1 MIELGNS
8 IEAKTKLDKFS
19 KDDDEFVGEVDVAD
33 LYVELGCFKEAA
45 EWFEKG
51 WDIYWKQPSW
61 ISRYIY
67 SLFEL
72 NHSARAHEIL
82 NEVIKQKIED
92 IKEANDDEDDGD
104 WSESDKQAYI
114 KNLLDEKI
122 RSYVY
127 SYGSPKF
134 L

>member
-1 MIELGNS
+1 MCC
-8 IEAKTKLDKFS
+8 
-19 KDDDEFVGEVDVAD
+19 
-33 LYVELGCFKEAA
+33 YKEAA

-82 NEVIKQKIED
+82 NEVIKQKIVD

-104 WSESDKQAYI
+104 WSEATSKPILRIYLMKRKSI
-114 KNLLDEKI
+114 NICLNESRLVTF
-122 RSYVY
+122 RT
-127 SYGSPKF
+127 
-134 L
+134 